1 MRSSGLGGW
10 FHRSAHTS
18 SPIPSKWNINLS
30 TLFFGLVVVPV
41 EGVIGGCWY
50 KLRHP
55 RLTHTRWKFSRTSN
69 INCSIISHFLMQCDM
84 SSGFHDP
91 NLVRWCTTP
100 TTMAWAQPEKHF
112 AHIWHDMTHA
122 ALKSATHFWVS
133 SSSPVGI
140 QGKSCTGDTI
150 PSLNAASYQW
160 TNEAYCKYFSF
171 EDLFEIIWILFL

>member
-1 MRSSGLGGW
+1 M
-10 FHRSAHTS
+10 SAHTS

-55 RLTHTRWKFSRTSN
+55 RLTHTRWKFSRTST

-84 SSGFHDP
+84 R
-91 NLVRWCTTP
+91 LVVSMTQTSY
-100 TTMAWAQPEKHF
+100 ADAQPQPP
-112 AHIWHDMTHA
+112 WHGLSLKSTLPTFDMTHA
-122 ALKSATHFWVS
+122 ALKSATHFWVN

-140 QGKSCTGDTI
+140 QGKSCTVDTI